1 MKTPTKFITELTAEQ
16 QTELQALMK
25 SGPEPVRCRVHAI
38 LLSARRYSIDQI
50 ADIYEVDRDT
60 VSLWLRAWEEDGSA
74 GLGDQP
80 GRGRKP
86 LLNEQEQRQAVE
98 LVAREPRSTKRH
110 LHQIEKKTGKKISAD
125 TLKKIL
131 KKSGKVW
138 KRMRQG
144 LCGKRDEADFRDAQ
158 ADVKSLRRQA
168 VAGEITLYYYDEAG
182 FSLTPC
188 VPYAWQDKG
197 VTLALPTSRSTPFNV
212 VGFFDVVAQQLHSFV
227 TTAAVDSE
235 FVIACFEHLSQLLTQ
250 PTVIILDQAPTHTS
264 RAFQAR
270 IPAWEA
276 QGLFVYPLSAYSP
289 ELNLIEILWR
299 KIKYEWLPLSAY
311 ESCQALFRALK
322 KVLAGVGS
330 KYQINFA

>member
-1 MKTPTKFITELTAEQ
+1 MKTPTKFVSPLTIEEQ
-16 QTELQALMK
+16 VELQALMK
-25 SGPEPVRCRVHAI
+25 TSPEQIRCRAHAI
-38 LLSARRYSIDQI
+38 LLSARHYSIDQI

-60 VSLWLRAWEEDGSA
+60 VSLWLRAWEEDGNS

-86 LLNEQEQRQAVE
+86 LLNEQEQAAAVKI
-98 LVAREPRSTKRH
+98 VARDPRSPKRH
-110 LHQIEKKTGKKISAD
+110 WAALEKKTGKKISVD

-138 KRMRQG
+138 KRVRQG
-144 LCGKRDEADFRDAQ
+144 LGGKRDEADFRAAQ
-158 ADVKSLRRQA
+158 AEVAGFREQA
-168 VAGEITLYYYDEAG
+168 MTGEITRYFYDEAG

-197 VTLALPTSRSTPFNV
+197 TTLALPTSGGGRDNV
-212 VGFFDVVAQQLHSFV
+212 LGFFDVCAQQLPSFV
-227 TTAAVDSE
+227 TTTNVDTE
-235 FVIACFEHLSQLLTQ
+235 LVIAGFDHLSQQLIR
-250 PTVIILDQAPTHTS
+250 PTVVILEQAPTHTS
-264 RAFQAR
+264 AAFQVR

-276 QGLFVYPLSAYSP
+276 NGLSVYPLSAYSP
-289 ELNLIEILWR
+289 ELNLIELLWR
-299 KIKYEWLPLSAY
+299 KIKYEWLPWSAY
-311 ESCQALFRALK
+311 DSFKTLLRELQ

>member
-1 MKTPTKFITELTAEQ
+1 MKTPTKFVSPLTADEQ
-16 QTELQALMK
+16 AELLTLMK
-25 SGPEPVRCRVHAI
+25 TSPEHLRCRAHAI

-74 GLGDQP
+74 GLGDRP

-86 LLNEQEQRQAVE
+86 LLTDKEQALARQ
-98 LVAREPRSTKRH
+98 LVARDPRSPKRH
-110 LHQIEKKTGKKISAD
+110 LADLEKKTGKKISAD

-131 KKSGKVW
+131 KAGGKVW

-144 LCGKRDEADFRDAQ
+144 LRGRRDEVDFRAAQ
-158 ADVKSLRRQA
+158 ADVAGLREQA
-168 VAGEITLYYYDEAG
+168 AAGAITLYYYDEAG

-197 VTLALPTSRSTPFNV
+197 TTLTLPTSSGERGNV
-212 VGFFDVVAQQLHSFV
+212 LGFFDVCAQVLHSFV
-227 TTAAVDSE
+227 TTTSVDTE
-235 FVIACFEHLSQLLTQ
+235 LVIACFEQLSQQLTG
-250 PTVIILDQAPTHTS
+250 PTVVILDQAPTHTS
-264 RAFQAR
+264 AAFQAR

-276 QGLFVYPLSAYSP
+276 LGLYVYPLSAYSP
-289 ELNLIEILWR
+289 ELNLIEILGR

-311 ESCQALFRALK
+311 DSFKTLLRELR